1 MKLITENL
9 FVKFSNLISS
19 EKVYVIPNIIVMTDE
34 TRILCIF
41 ILYFKY

>member
-9 FVKFSNLISS
+9 FVKFSNILLSD
-19 EKVYVIPNIIVMTDE
+19 KVYVIPDIIVMTDE

-41 ILYFKY
+41 I